1 MSADDGLAALRT
13 ARDAARARLTEHTAS
28 LKAGLTPKA
37 LGQRVRR
44 DVESRAQAVAR
55 EALEVATDSR
65 GVVIG
70 TLAVLG
76 LWLARKPLL
85 GALRDWRVG
94 RGSTAEEAGE
104 HAAD

>member
-1 MSADDGLAALRT
+1 MSGDDGLAALRA
-13 ARDAARARLTEHTAS
+13 ARDATRTRLTDHAAS
-28 LKAGLTPKA
+28 LKAGLAPKA

-44 DVESRAQAVAR
+44 DVESKAHAVAR

-85 GALRDWRVG
+85 GALRDWRAG
-94 RGSTAEEAGE
+94 RQPAEGE
-104 HAAD
+104 TGDAAAD